1 MEYKKLLKNRNTRL
15 KLLRLFDWVPD
26 KMMLKL
32 QYYIKMGR
40 RLNLDNPKRFSEKL
54 QWYKLYY
61 KDDTMAICADKYDVR
76 GFVRERGYENILID
90 CLGVYDSVDSLQF
103 ESFPN
108 EFVLKDTLGSG
119 GDSVIIVNKK
129 LGFNEIAIK
138 QKCQEWLDNGL
149 VKVDPGR
156 EWVYC
161 QQKHRIIVEKKLEK
175 DRSCNDLLDYKFFG
189 FNGKCRFIYV
199 IGERTLGNGAGLA
212 VLTND
217 FEKLD
222 VLRTDERKLN
232 MNIVKPEN
240 YEEMLRIA
248 ESLSMGFPEVRVD
261 LYNTNGKIYF
271 GEMTFYDGS
280 GYMKYDPDEFDFTAG
295 EFFILPS
302 KRE

>member
-26 KMMLKL
+26 EMMLKL

-61 KDDTMAICADKYDVR
+61 KDDIMAICADKYDVR

-90 CLGVYDSVDSLQF
+90 CLGVYESVDSLQF

-175 DRSCNDLLDYKFFG
+175 DRSCNDLLDYKFFC

-295 EFFILPS
+295 DYFILPS

>member
-175 DRSCNDLLDYKFFG
+175 DRSCNDLLDYKFFC